1 MIYYTGFVRSHKNLK
16 AIKVI
21 NNQNSNFMAMKS
33 HKKQTFF
40 DKSNKKS

>member
-1 MIYYTGFVRSHKNLK
+1 MYIYQGSYAVIKSHKSD
-16 AIKVI
+16 
-21 NNQNSNFMAMKS
+21 NQNSNFMAIKS

>member
-1 MIYYTGFVRSHKNLK
+1 MFQEVRSHKK

-21 NNQNSNFMAMKS
+21 NNQNSNFMAIKS